1 MSVIS
6 ETQFSENV
14 AALQPSATL
23 AVSAKVRQLI
33 AEGKDVL
40 DLCVGEPDFPT
51 PDFVRE
57 AGIQAIQNGK
67 TRYTPAAGIP
77 ELRAAIAKD
86 LERLSGNGRKFEGH
100 GVVVTAGGK
109 QALFNTIFSLFGPGD
124 QVICPVP
131 YWTTYP
137 ELVELAR
144 AKPLFVEGE
153 ESRSYKITP
162 DDLERSYSSDVKGL
176 IINSPSNPSGAVYS
190 LDELRALAEWATER
204 DVWIITD
211 EIYRKIYFPER
222 VAPSVF
228 DLPEE
233 LTQKVV
239 LVDGASKA
247 FAMTGWRIGF
257 TYSSRPLA
265 DKFAA
270 LQSQTTSNASS
281 PAQYAALA
289 AFQGGEQAEAEVE
302 KMRQGFLRRRDLLT
316 TLFRGKLPGVR
327 YVHPEGA
334 FYFFFSIES
343 FTRPGEGSI
352 AFCERILGES
362 GVGLIPGIAFGQDDM
377 ARMSF
382 AYSEDTLRSAIDRLS
397 KAL

>member
-1 MSVIS
+1 MSVIT

-23 AVSAKVRQLI
+23 AVSAKVRQMI

-51 PDFVRE
+51 PDFASE
-57 AGIQAIQNGK
+57 GGIQAIRNGK
-67 TRYTPAAGIP
+67 TRYTPAAGVP

-86 LERLSGNGRKFEGH
+86 LERLSPGRKFEAH
-100 GVVVTAGGK
+100 GIVVTAGGK

-153 ESRSYKITP
+153 ESRSYKVTAEE
-162 DDLERSYSSDVKGL
+162 LERVYAPEVKGL
-176 IINSPSNPSGAVYS
+176 IINSPSNPSGAVYTR
-190 LDELRALAEWATER
+190 DELRALAEWATER
-204 DVWIITD
+204 DVWIISD
-211 EIYRKIYFPER
+211 EIYRKIYFPSE
-222 VAPSVF
+222 VAPGIF

-233 LTQKVV
+233 LTQRVV

-257 TYSSRPLA
+257 TYSSQPLA

-289 AFQGGEQAEAEVE
+289 AYQGGETAHAEVE
-302 KMRQGFLRRRDLLT
+302 KMRQAFKHRRDLLER
-316 TLFRGKLPGVR
+316 LFAEKLPGVR
-327 YVHPEGA
+327 YVKPEGA
-334 FYFFFSIES
+334 FYVFFGIDR

-352 AFCERILGES
+352 AFCERILAEQ
-362 GVGLIPGIAFGQDDM
+362 GVGLIPGVAFGQDDM

-382 AYSEDTLRSAIDRLS
+382 AYSEETLRAAVERLS
-397 KAL
+397 RAL

>member
-1 MSVIS
+1 MFAQRLASV
-6 ETQFSENV
+6 
-14 AALQPSATL
+14 APSATL
-23 AVSAKVRQLI
+23 KAAAEAERLRRAGHKVVDFT
-33 AEGKDVL
+33 A
-40 DLCVGEPDFPT
+40 GEPDFPT
-51 PDFVRE
+51 PEHVKA
-57 AGIQAIQNGK
+57 AGKAAIDANF

-77 ELRAAIAKD
+77 ELREAICSRYKGQYGVDITAAEV
-86 LERLSGNGRKFEGH
+86 LM
-100 GVVVTAGGK
+100 TAGGK

-153 ESRSYKITP
+153 ESRSYKVTAEE
-162 DDLERSYSSDVKGL
+162 LERSYTPEVKGL

-190 LDELRALAEWATER
+190 LDELRELAEWATER
-204 DVWIITD
+204 DVWIISD
-211 EIYRKIYFPER
+211 EIYRKIYFPSA
-222 VAPSVF
+222 VAPGIF

-257 TYSSRPLA
+257 TYSSKVLA
-265 DKFAA
+265 EKFAA
-270 LQSQTTSNASS
+270 LQSQTTSNASA

-289 AFQGGEQAEAEVE
+289 AYQGGEVAHAAVE
-302 KMRQGFLRRRDLLT
+302 KMRLAFKARRDLLAQ
-316 TLFRGKLPGVR
+316 LFAEKLPGVR
-327 YVHPEGA
+327 YVSPEGA
-334 FYFFFSIES
+334 FYLFFSIER
-343 FTRPGEGSI
+343 FARPGEGSI
-352 AFCERILGES
+352 AFCERILSEA
-362 GVGLIPGIAFGQDDM
+362 GVGLIPGVAFGQDDM

-382 AYSEDTLRSAIDRLS
+382 AYSEDTLRAAVERLS

>member
-1 MSVIS
+1 MSVIT

-14 AALQPSATL
+14 ASLQPSATL
-23 AVSAKVRQLI
+23 AVSAKVRQMI

-40 DLCVGEPDFPT
+40 DLCVGEPDFNT
-51 PDFVRE
+51 PSF
-57 AGIQAIQNGK
+57 A
-67 TRYTPAAGIP
+67 
-77 ELRAAIAKD
+77 
-86 LERLSGNGRKFEGH
+86 
-100 GVVVTAGGK
+100 TAGGK
-109 QALFNTIFSLFGPGD
+109 QALLNTIFSLFGPGD

-153 ESRSYKITP
+153 ESRSYKVTA
-162 DDLERSYSSDVKGL
+162 DDLERAYTPEVKGL

-190 LDELRALAEWATER
+190 LDELRDLAEWATER
-204 DVWIITD
+204 DVWILSD
-211 EIYRKIYFPER
+211 EISRKIYFPSA
-222 VAPSVF
+222 VAPGIF

-247 FAMTGWRIGF
+247 CAMTGWRIGF
-257 TYSSRPLA
+257 TYSAKVLA

-289 AFQGGEQAEAEVE
+289 AYQGGEEAHAEVE
-302 KMRQGFLRRRDLLT
+302 KMRLAFKSRRDLLAQ
-316 TLFRGKLPGVR
+316 LFAEKLPGVR
-327 YVHPEGA
+327 YVAPEGA
-334 FYFFFSIES
+334 FYLFFGIDR
-343 FTRPGEGSI
+343 FTRP
-352 AFCERILGES
+352 
-362 GVGLIPGIAFGQDDM
+362 
-377 ARMSF
+377 
-382 AYSEDTLRSAIDRLS
+382 
-397 KAL
+397 

>member
-1 MSVIS
+1 MSVTTEI
-6 ETQFSENV
+6 EFSENV

-51 PDFVRE
+51 PAFAAE
-57 AGIQAIQNGK
+57 AGIRAIQNGK

-86 LERLSGNGRKFEGH
+86 LERLAARPREFAGH
-100 GVVVTAGGK
+100 GVVVTSGGK

-124 QVICPVP
+124 KVIVPVP

-153 ESRSYKITP
+153 ASRSYKVTAEE
-162 DDLERSYSSDVKGL
+162 LERAYSPEVKGL

-190 LDELRALAEWATER
+190 LEELQGLAEWATER
-204 DVWIITD
+204 DVWIISD
-211 EIYRKIYFPER
+211 EIYRKIHFPTP
-222 VAPSVF
+222 VAPSIL

-257 TYSSRPLA
+257 TYSSRVLA
-265 DKFAA
+265 DKFSA
-270 LQSQTTSNASS
+270 LQSQTTSNASA

-289 AFQGGEQAEAEVE
+289 AFQGGDVAFAEVE
-302 KMRQGFLRRRDLLT
+302 KMRQAFSRRRELLAS
-316 TLFRGKLPGVR
+316 LFAEKLPGVR
-327 YVHPEGA
+327 YVDPEGA
-334 FYFFFSIES
+334 FYLWFNIEK
-343 FTRPGEGSI
+343 FTREGESSI
-352 AFCERILGES
+352 AFCERILSEQ
-362 GVGLIPGIAFGQDDM
+362 GVGLVPGSAFGQDDFV
-377 ARMSF
+377 RMSF
-382 AYSEDTLRSAIDRLS
+382 AYTEDTLRAAVERLS
-397 KAL
+397 RAL

>member
-1 MSVIS
+1 MSVIT

-51 PDFVRE
+51 PDFASE
-57 AGIQAIQNGK
+57 GGIQAIRNGK

-86 LERLSGNGRKFEGH
+86 LERLSPGRKFEGH

-144 AKPLFVEGE
+144 AKPLFVEGDE
-153 ESRSYKITP
+153 ARSYKVTA
-162 DDLERSYSSDVKGL
+162 DDLEAAYSPEVKGL
-176 IINSPSNPSGAVYS
+176 ILNSPSNPSGAVYT
-190 LDELRALAEWATER
+190 LDELRGLAEWATER

-211 EIYRKIYFPER
+211 EIYRKIYFPEQ

-233 LTQKVV
+233 ITQKVV

-257 TYSSRPLA
+257 TYSSKVLA
-265 DKFAA
+265 EKFAA
-270 LQSQTTSNASS
+270 LQSQTTSNASA

-289 AFQGGEQAEAEVE
+289 AYQGGEVAHAAVE
-302 KMRQGFLRRRDLLT
+302 KMRLAFKARRDLLAQ
-316 TLFRGKLPGVR
+316 LFAEKLPGVR
-327 YVHPEGA
+327 YVSPEGA
-334 FYFFFSIES
+334 FYLFFSIER
-343 FTRPGEGSI
+343 FARPGEGSI
-352 AFCERILGES
+352 AFCERILSEA
-362 GVGLIPGIAFGQDDM
+362 GVGLIPGVAFGQDDM

-382 AYSEDTLRSAIDRLS
+382 AYSEDTLRAAVERLS